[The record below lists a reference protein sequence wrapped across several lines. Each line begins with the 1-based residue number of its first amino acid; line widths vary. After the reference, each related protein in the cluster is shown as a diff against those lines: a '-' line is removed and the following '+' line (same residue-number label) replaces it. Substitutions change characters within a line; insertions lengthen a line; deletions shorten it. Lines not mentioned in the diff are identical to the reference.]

1 MDKIIEYAQTI
12 YGTDYE
18 NKFFT
23 NDAEIYKN
31 KVYFVVSNIG
41 LVEYNPVS
49 NDVVIYGKDYVENHL
64 DTTGESQVSIL
75 DTVRCLRV
83 HDDYLILGSSSGL
96 LRFDGTTFKLKTG
109 FKVLYL
115 NEDNNGTLLFNTTKG
130 IFKINDDFINAEEI
144 PTDNGVS
151 GNRLKF
157 MVDGDY
163 LYFNLNS
170 RLFRT
175 YLKDGK
181 REFDEITLPYI
192 KGSILE
198 LSKIKYLDSNGK
210 EQYKY
215 VIVSQT

>member
-130 IFKINDDFINAEEI
+130 IFKINDD
-144 PTDNGVS
+144 
-151 GNRLKF
+151 
-157 MVDGDY
+157 
-163 LYFNLNS
+163 S
-170 RLFRT
+170 R
-175 YLKDGK
+175 K
-181 REFDEITLPYI
+181 
-192 KGSILE
+192 
-198 LSKIKYLDSNGK
+198 SKYRPCRIIWMDSHV
-210 EQYKY
+210 Y
-215 VIVSQT
+215 VILITNRHYLFQKVFQIFK

>member
-1 MDKIIEYAQTI
+1 MRLKDMRISYIVATADIFIYDLESNKILEDNPIMDKIIEYAQTI

-109 FKVLYL
+109 FKVLY
-115 NEDNNGTLLFNTTKG
+115 TL
-130 IFKINDDFINAEEI
+130 I
-144 PTDNGVS
+144 
-151 GNRLKF
+151 
-157 MVDGDY
+157 
-163 LYFNLNS
+163 
-170 RLFRT
+170 
-175 YLKDGK
+175 
-181 REFDEITLPYI
+181 
-192 KGSILE
+192 
-198 LSKIKYLDSNGK
+198 
-210 EQYKY
+210 
-215 VIVSQT
+215 